1 MGKSHSKSPG
11 RDKSPL
17 LHYYVKM
24 PPLFWSPPGRILS
37 RIPGAGMVFSTEEGT
52 DGPDPFFRSLDKL
65 GFQGLS
71 FPRSKCVKVTK
82 IDVVF
87 VGIRVVRVET
97 VLYAYAAYPNFRV
110 LIPFV
115 KNWTYP
121 LLSAPC
127 VVDLGLAR
135 T

>member
-1 MGKSHSKSPG
+1 MSKCHPCFGAPRAGFYPESLGPG
-11 RDKSPL
+11 WYFLP
-17 LHYYVKM
+17 
-24 PPLFWSPPGRILS
+24 
-37 RIPGAGMVFSTEEGT
+37 IPTEEGT

-71 FPRSKCVKVTK
+71 FPRSKCVKLTK